1 MTVCIQTTPLDPI
14 TNMRV
19 RVLVAECRAA
29 YHAKNTEKC
38 LQCSEP
44 VAPEKDK
51 FTGEYIELEDKGRV
65 HAECFDEYSEATA
78 EKCLVCKE
86 AVRKKEGFSGYFIMF
101 DHGKVHKVGDCMRGW
116 ARAKSQKWA

>member
-1 MTVCIQTTPLDPI
+1 MC
-14 TNMRV
+14 V
-19 RVLVAECRAA
+19 RVLLAECRRA

-51 FTGEYIELEDKGRV
+51 FTGEYVELEDKGRV
-65 HAECFDEYSEATA
+65 HSECFDEYSEATA

-101 DHGKVHKVGDCMRGW
+101 DHGKVHKVSDRVREW
-116 ARAKSQKWA
+116 ARANT